1 MPVVEAGLVGLP
13 VFCAAIP
20 AGEEIGGEDVTT
32 FAADSDPAEVASRL
46 AAWAEASAVHRLR
59 SRVRQGL
66 TWDQLF
72 RREILPLLEGRVS

>member
-20 AGEEIGGEDVTT
+20 AGEEIGGEDVTM
-32 FAADSDPAEVASRL
+32 FAADATPEEVASRL

-59 SRVRQGL
+59 RRVRQGL
-66 TWDQLF
+66 TWEQLF
-72 RREILPLLEGRVS
+72 RRDILPLLEGRVS